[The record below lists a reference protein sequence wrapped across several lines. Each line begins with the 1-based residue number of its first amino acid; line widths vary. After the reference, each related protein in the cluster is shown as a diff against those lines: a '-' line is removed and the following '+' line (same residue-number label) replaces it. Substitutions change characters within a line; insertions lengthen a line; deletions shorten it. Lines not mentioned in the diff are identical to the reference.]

1 MAIADFAVKF
11 ALVLKR
17 LNLSRARLAQTIG
30 VDKSVIS
37 RWGSGAQ
44 LPSDHNLSLLTE
56 AVARQ
61 RPGFEQRDWD
71 LDSATLATKFD
82 DLDARD
88 ALRLT
93 MPDRLSIAVLP
104 FQNMSSDP
112 EQNYFTDGITEEII
126 TELSRFHSLFVIARN
141 SSFAYKAKSPDIRQI
156 GRELGVRY
164 VLEGSIRKSANRIRL
179 TAQLVDTLT
188 GDHIWTERYDRVL
201 DDVFAVQ
208 EEITQAIVGTIAPRV
223 QWTERSKAVRRRPDS
238 LTAYEIAQRAHAHA
252 WEGWDKGDRKLIDLS
267 ICEATKALTI
277 DPNSVRALHALA
289 IAHQVSVYLHMTVD
303 REHALKEASWAYNRA
318 LELDGA
324 DPMSYALRAMGVWM
338 SADIHRYPEAL
349 ADARLAHE
357 MNPNDT
363 VVLSYLA
370 CLEAGTGEHDHAIQ
384 LSHQILRLNPRQ
396 TRGHMT
402 YAVLGM
408 AGFGARRYK
417 DGVGWNLRALND
429 MPGLVTP
436 YASLAACLVGTGEID
451 KAKEA
456 FAKGQRLSP
465 GFFRMR
471 LDGQSPYGRR
481 EDRHRFTVFLRIAAG
496 LDHPA
501 AADAL
506 R

>member
-17 LNLSRARLAQTIG
+17 LNLSRARLAQTIC
-30 VDKSVIS
+30 VDKSVVS

-56 AVARQ
+56 AVAHQ
-61 RPGFEQRDWD
+61 RPGFMRRDWD
-71 LDSATLATKFD
+71 LDPAALATKFD

-88 ALRLT
+88 ALRLSF
-93 MPDRLSIAVLP
+93 PDRLSIAVLP

-112 EQNYFTDGITEEII
+112 EQEYFTDGITEEII
-126 TELSRFHSLFVIARN
+126 TELSRFHSLFVIAKN
-141 SSFAYKAKSPDIRQI
+141 SSFAYKGKSPNIRQV

-179 TAQLVDTLT
+179 TAQLIDTLT

-201 DDVFAVQ
+201 EDVFAVQ
-208 EEITQAIVGTIAPRV
+208 EEITKAIVSTIAQRV

-238 LTAYEIAQRAHAHA
+238 LTAYEVALRGHAHA
-252 WEGWDKGDRKLIDLS
+252 WEGWDKRDRKLIDLS
-267 ICEATKALTI
+267 ICEAKKALAI

-289 IAHQVSVYLHMTVD
+289 MAHQASLFLYTTVD
-303 REHALKEASWAYNRA
+303 REHALKEASWACARA
-318 LELDGA
+318 LELDGTDA
-324 DPMSYALRAMGVWM
+324 MSYALRAMGVWA
-338 SADIHRYPEAL
+338 SAEIHRYPEAL

-370 CLEAGTGEHDHAIQ
+370 CLETGTGEHEHAIQ
-384 LSHQILRLNPRQ
+384 LNHRILRLNPRQ
-396 TRGHMT
+396 VRSHMT
-402 YAVLGM
+402 YALLGM
-408 AGFGARRYK
+408 AGFGARRYR
-417 DGVGWNLRALND
+417 DGAGWNLRALND
-429 MPGLVTP
+429 MPGLVSP
-436 YASLAACLVGTGEID
+436 YGSLAACLVGTGEID

-456 FAKGQRLSP
+456 LAKGQRLSP
-465 GFFRMR
+465 EFFRMR
-471 LDGQSPYGRR
+471 LDGQSPYGRP

-496 LDHPA
+496 LEDPSA
-501 AADAL
+501 AEAL